1 MNGRSQAVRM
11 PKDFRFEG
19 DEVFIK
25 KVGDSVILIPYHA
38 PLRTLFDSLSMF
50 SEDFMEEYEQP
61 PFEECEDIFL

>member
-25 KVGDSVILIPYHA
+25 KVGDSVILIPYHT
-38 PLRTLFDSLSMF
+38 PWRTLFDSLSMF
-50 SEDFMEEYEQP
+50 SEDFMEEYQQP
-61 PFEECEDIFL
+61 QLQGREDVFP